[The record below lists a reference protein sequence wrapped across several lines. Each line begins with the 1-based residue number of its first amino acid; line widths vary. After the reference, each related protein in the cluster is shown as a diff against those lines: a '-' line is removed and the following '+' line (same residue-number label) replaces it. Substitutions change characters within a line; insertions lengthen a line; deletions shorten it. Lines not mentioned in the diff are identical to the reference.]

1 MFHAFDD
8 LYNPSA
14 VVAYA
19 KGAVVYL
26 GLLQELYFLGASA
39 EETVMK
45 QFTMTSATWL
55 QSRVDYHTNV
65 NVSLQT
71 VQDASRRSGDTVSIR
86 WSCQPRDEWGQCRG
100 GCGAEM
106 MDAATKLAA
115 KNMQLF
121 NQSGVLDTIAS
132 LRKMAALKP
141 TMPPDTFDMYKTK
154 FTPRWACTSGGDA
167 PPGLLQSARS
177 SMLLPVWER
186 EEKLNIHSGSVVIR
200 RG

>member
-45 QFTMTSATWL
+45 QFAKTSAAWL

-71 VQDASRRSGDTVSIR
+71 VQDASTLDSEPLRVRY
-86 WSCQPRDEWGQCRG
+86 SCKESDLYDQWWGCASTG
-100 GCGAEM
+100 I
-106 MDAATKLAA
+106 
-115 KNMQLF
+115 
-121 NQSGVLDTIAS
+121 GVN
-132 LRKMAALKP
+132 
-141 TMPPDTFDMYKTK
+141 PDTHMV
-154 FTPRWACTSGGDA
+154 C
-167 PPGLLQSARS
+167 
-177 SMLLPVWER
+177 
-186 EEKLNIHSGSVVIR
+186 
-200 RG
+200 